1 MLIFSFRD
9 GDLDRD
15 AKFLY
20 NVKMPRYK
28 FGAGDGHI
36 AVNPTYSELL
46 LIADH
51 ETQSLF
57 TLNVTDGEY

>member
-1 MLIFSFRD
+1 M
-9 GDLDRD
+9 
-15 AKFLY
+15 FLY

-46 LIADH
+46 LKADH